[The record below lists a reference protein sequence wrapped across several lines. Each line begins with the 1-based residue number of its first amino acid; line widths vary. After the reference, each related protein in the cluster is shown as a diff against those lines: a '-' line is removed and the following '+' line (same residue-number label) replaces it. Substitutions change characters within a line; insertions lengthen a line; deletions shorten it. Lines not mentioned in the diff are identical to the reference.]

1 MKIRLFAVLTAIALL
16 LTLSACSGDAPQ
28 ATVITKDQVNKPTVT
43 TTTSTATTTTVAG
56 NSSDTV
62 QSDQTSTSGTG
73 TTTMPSIG
81 TGEGNSATGDAI
93 AKLAISLIGT
103 PFSST
108 GTAPNAFDNP
118 GFVVYCYKQNG
129 YTIPSKAAQI
139 IDYGLDVNPEEI
151 QPGDILVFCND
162 LGGEAGFV
170 GIYIGNNQFV
180 ACANP
185 DSGTKLLELNST
197 YWSQRFLS
205 ARRFQ

>member
-1 MKIRLFAVLTAIALL
+1 MNIRLFAVLTAIVLL
-16 LTLSACSGDAPQ
+16 LTLSACSDDGPQ
-28 ATVITKDQVNKPTVT
+28 ATVITKDAVNKPTT
-43 TTTSTATTTTVAG
+43 TTTITTTTTVEG
-56 NSSDTV
+56 DSSDTT
-62 QSDQTSTSGTG
+62 QSSQSSTSQTG
-73 TTTMPSIG
+73 TTTLPSIG
-81 TGEGNSATGDAI
+81 TEEGNSETGNAI

-103 PFSST
+103 PFSSN

-118 GFVVYCYKQNG
+118 SFVVYCYKQNS
-129 YTIPSKAAQI
+129 YTVPRKATQI

-170 GIYIGNNQFV
+170 GIYIGNNRFV

-185 DSGTKLLELNST
+185 DSGTKQLELNST